1 MHEDIARLLGAI
13 MKRIVVQPL
22 LKAMSAVKHMLE
34 KAYTNLFLGFDQ
46 PGLERL
52 RGLQE
57 VEYFRWGWLWVGE
70 EERGG

>member
-46 PGLERL
+46 PGLERP
-52 RGLQE
+52 RGL
-57 VEYFRWGWLWVGE
+57 
-70 EERGG
+70 